1 MPNEAG
7 PNEMQNL
14 WCSQPV
20 KPSAMSAEDLR
31 RKAQSLEAKQRRV
44 TSVLAVLMLSA
55 AAGYAS
61 FLYFFP
67 GTIQRIGA
75 SLTLAGYVYC
85 GYQLRKRDAA
95 TAGSGPSMATTA
107 TYRAQLERQR
117 DFLQTCWRRL
127 LLPIVPG
134 PAVFLMGFLVPEQGF
149 AKAILLTAAILLS
162 PFVML
167 IPLVRMKVPGLQ
179 RQIDELDALMRRTTS

>member
-1 MPNEAG
+1 MPNESG

-20 KPSAMSAEDLR
+20 NPSAMSAEDLR
-31 RKAQSLEAKQRRV
+31 RKAQSLKAKNRRV

-85 GYQLRKRDAA
+85 GYQLRKR
-95 TAGSGPSMATTA
+95 GPGTTGPGPLMATTS
-107 TYRAQLERQR
+107 TYRVQLERQR
-117 DFLQTCWRRL
+117 DFLRTCWRRL

-134 PAVFLMGFLVPEQGF
+134 PAVFLMGFLVPELGL
-149 AKAILLTAAILLS
+149 ATAALLTSAIILP
-162 PFVML
+162 PFAMV
-167 IPLVRMKVPGLQ
+167 IPLVRRKVSQLQ
-179 RQIDELDALMRRTTS
+179 RQIDELDALMRRPTS